1 LQKLKQIQY
10 KGSTMKKMNVCALAL
25 AACLS
30 AFALPASADMVW
42 TNETV
47 TAKGALGQTWTGVW
61 DQEHSWNIAEGFSD
75 VSISGATLSYEYGA
89 GGSWIGTPTQTY
101 IFGTTAA
108 VTGDLSLGIDLQSNL
123 DWAGG
128 STAMYIWQGST
139 DSRKLLSSGT
149 NGAITH
155 VTASLNLRAGDAW
168 GFMAVG
174 GSIGDDL
181 AFSGPVEGSFTIT
194 DPAAPSGN
202 VPEPASLALLGLGL
216 LGAGAARRRKA

>member
-1 LQKLKQIQY
+1 
-10 KGSTMKKMNVCALAL
+10 MKKMNICALAL
-25 AACLS
+25 AACLG

-42 TNETV
+42 TDQEI

-61 DQEHSWNIAEGFSD
+61 DQEHSWNITEGFSD
-75 VSISGATLSYEYGA
+75 VSISGASLSYTYGA
-89 GGSWIGTPTQTY
+89 GGSWIGTPTQT
-101 IFGTTAA
+101 FVFKTTAA
-108 VTGDLSLGIDLQSNL
+108 AAGELSLGIDVQSNA

-149 NGAITH
+149 NGGTTH

-174 GSIGDDL
+174 GSTGDNL
-181 AFSGPVEGSFTIT
+181 AYSGPVSGSFTIT
-194 DPAAPSGN
+194 DPVTPSV
-202 VPEPASLALLGLGL
+202 VPEPASLALLGLGM
-216 LGAGAARRRKA
+216 LGAACARRRKA